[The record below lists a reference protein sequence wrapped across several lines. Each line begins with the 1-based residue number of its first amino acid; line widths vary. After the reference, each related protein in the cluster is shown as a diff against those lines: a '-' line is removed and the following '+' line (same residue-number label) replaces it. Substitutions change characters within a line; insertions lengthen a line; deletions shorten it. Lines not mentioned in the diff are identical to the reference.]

1 MNKNPRSVYR
11 FAPSP
16 TGFLHV
22 GGARTAIFN
31 WLLAKKEGG
40 KFLLRVEDTD
50 SQRSTLEYVQQI
62 ISSLQW
68 LGISW
73 DGPPLFQSTRFK
85 SHHQAAMNLIKM
97 GKAYYCFCSKE
108 KTETGNDKPDQK
120 TYLYDGRCRNLSRDE
135 VQQNFNRQLPA
146 VVRIKLPAGITRF
159 IDGVHGEITIN
170 NTELDDFV
178 LLRSDGTP
186 VYQLAVVVDD
196 HDMGVTHVLRGDD
209 HLSNTPKQIHIYQAL
224 NWNVPQFSHL
234 PLILGPDR
242 QRLSKRHG
250 ATSVEEFREK
260 GIMPEALFNYLCL
273 LGWSPGDDTEIMSRE
288 EIITRFS
295 LDRINIANA
304 VFDQQKLTWMNA
316 KYLAGLSPSEI
327 FEKINSHL
335 SSAEKNEIENDRD
348 SFLLLLGLLKP
359 RSRTLLDF
367 LEGCR
372 FYFFDPAD
380 YEQTAVKK
388 HFSVSG
394 AADLLIQLSDVLNG
408 SVSFR
413 ADQLEKNLR
422 QFAEKQN
429 MNAGQ
434 VIHPL
439 RLALIGHSSSP
450 GIFEVLEVLGRKKV
464 IRRIGKAVD
473 FIKAQSNK
481 GTELQSRGRS

>member
-1 MNKNPRSVYR
+1 MNKNLKPIYR

-31 WLLAKKEGG
+31 WVLAKKEGG
-40 KFLLRVEDTD
+40 KFLLRLEDTD

-73 DGPPLFQSTRFK
+73 DGPPLFQSTRLK
-85 SHHQAAMNLIKM
+85 SHHQAALKLIKM

-108 KTETGNDKPDQK
+108 KTAEGNDKPEQK

-135 VQQNFNRQLPA
+135 VRQNFNRQLPA
-146 VVRIKLPAGITRF
+146 VVRIKLPTGITRF
-159 IDGVHGEITIN
+159 TDGVHGEITIK

-196 HDMGVTHVLRGDD
+196 HDMGVTHILRGDD

-224 NWNVPQFSHL
+224 NWKVPQFSHL
-234 PLILGPDR
+234 PLILGSDR

-250 ATSVEEFREK
+250 ATSVEEFQEK
-260 GIMPEALFNYLCL
+260 GILPEALFNYLCL

-295 LDRINIANA
+295 LDRINVANT
-304 VFDQQKLTWMNA
+304 VFDQQKLIWMNA
-316 KYLAGLSPSEI
+316 KYLASLSTSEI
-327 FEKINSHL
+327 LAKINSRL
-335 SSAEKNEIENDRD
+335 SSVEKGEIEDNKD

-359 RSRTLLDF
+359 RSHTLLDF
-367 LEGCR
+367 LEGSR
-372 FYFFDPAD
+372 FYFADPDD
-380 YEQTAVKK
+380 YEQVAVKK
-388 HFSVSG
+388 YFTVTG
-394 AADLLIQLSDVLNG
+394 AADLLIQISDVLNG

-413 ADQLEKNLR
+413 AEQLEKNLR

-429 MNAGQ
+429 MSAGQ

-450 GIFEVLEVLGRKKV
+450 GIFEVLEVLGRKKA
-464 IRRIGKAVD
+464 IRRIGRAVD
-473 FIKAQSNK
+473 YIRGLS
-481 GTELQSRGRS
+481 SRA